1 MNSQN
6 IDSTTPVGDD
16 ACSVT
21 TNWIHRDVVVVAI
34 LGDLDMA
41 TAPEVADAI
50 RSAVEHGP
58 GALIVDLS
66 RVHFLASAG
75 INLLISVHR
84 DLLPSKQFGV
94 VADGPATSRPLTV
107 IGVDTILAVY
117 RTLDE
122 ALNHIA

>member
-6 IDSTTPVGDD
+6 IDSTTPVGDN

-21 TNWIHRDVVVVAI
+21 TNWIHRNVVVVAI
-34 LGDLDMA
+34 SGDLDMA

-58 GALIVDLS
+58 AALIVDLS
-66 RVHFLASAG
+66 RVQFLASAG

-84 DLLPSKQFGV
+84 DLLPSKRFGV

>member
-21 TNWIHRDVVVVAI
+21 TNWIPRNVVVVAI
-34 LGDLDMA
+34 SGDLDMA

-50 RSAVEHGP
+50 QSAVEHGP
-58 GALIVDLS
+58 AALIVDLS
-66 RVHFLASAG
+66 RVQFLASAG
-75 INLLISVHR
+75 INLLISLHR
-84 DLLPSKQFGV
+84 DLLPSRRFGI
-94 VADGPATSRPLTV
+94 VADGPATSRPLRV

>member
-6 IDSTTPVGDD
+6 VGSTAPVGDN

-21 TNWIHRDVVVVAI
+21 TSWIHRNVVVAI
-34 LGDLDMA
+34 SGDLDMA

-50 RSAVEHGP
+50 QSVVEHEP
-58 GALIVDLS
+58 AALIVDLS
-66 RVHFLASAG
+66 RVRFLASAG
-75 INLLISVHR
+75 INLLINVHR
-84 DLLPSKQFGV
+84 DLLPSKRFGI

-122 ALNHIA
+122 ALDHIA